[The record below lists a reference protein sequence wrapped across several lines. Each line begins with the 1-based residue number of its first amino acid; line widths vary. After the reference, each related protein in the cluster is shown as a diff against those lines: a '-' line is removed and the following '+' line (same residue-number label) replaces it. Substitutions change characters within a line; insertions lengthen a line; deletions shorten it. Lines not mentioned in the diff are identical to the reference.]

1 MTAIQSLILITAGYL
16 FGVYSMSLASKQQ
29 LKQAN
34 AMKAQAAI
42 EVRRAGKLYWLTMK
56 ALSSG
61 VVPRNWEAELDDDKG
76 KTDQTSL

>member
-1 MTAIQSLILITAGYL
+1 MTAIQVIVLITAGYF

-34 AMKAQAAI
+34 AMKEQAAHD
-42 EVRRAGKLYWLTMK
+42 VRRAGRLYGLTMK

-61 VVPRNWEAELDDDKG
+61 VVPRNWEAELDNDES
-76 KTDQTSL
+76 KTDQVSF